1 MRALVTEA
9 RHRVHL
15 SNKLVVLHLA
25 VGLGPEAPYLCHTLP
40 MSILLP
46 PRHLRE

>member
-1 MRALVTEA
+1 MRALGD
-9 RHRVHL
+9 RDPPSGSSL
-15 SNKLVVLHLA
+15 KLVVLHLA